1 MLYFNNLPQLALSLT
16 AVLVA
21 LTIHEFSH
29 ALAAHK
35 LGDSTAMYLGRLT
48 LNPLKHLDPIGAL
61 FMVFFRFG
69 WAKPVPINA
78 RNFKNPR
85 KGFAISALAG
95 PLSNVIT
102 AFITMPVLLLFVKLY
117 AGSIGSVGEI
127 FLYNTCYFLRMF
139 VSLNVGLGVFNL
151 IPVPPFDGS
160 RILNVILPPK
170 LYFGIMKYER
180 YIYWGVIAWL
190 FLGDY
195 VYMGLM
201 SVPFIATNPIL
212 SGISSIFNLSGL
224 IGKAIDAIY
233 NGILSVW
240 QLIPFLK
247 VL

>member
-1 MLYFNNLPQLALSLT
+1 MLYFNDLPQLVLSLM

-29 ALAAHK
+29 AYAAHK
-35 LGDSTAMYLGRLT
+35 LGDNTAMYMGRLS

-85 KGFAISALAG
+85 VGFAISALAG
-95 PLSNVIT
+95 PLSNVLT
-102 AFITMPVLLLFVKLY
+102 AFFMMPVFLLFFRLY
-117 AGSIGSVGEI
+117 VGAIGSIAEV
-127 FLYNTCYFLRMF
+127 FLYNTCYFLSSF
-139 VSLNVGLGVFNL
+139 VILNVGLGVFNL

-180 YIYWGVIAWL
+180 QIYWGVIAWL

-195 VYMGLM
+195 VFKGLM
-201 SVPFIATNPIL
+201 SISFIAANPVL
-212 SGISSIFNLSGL
+212 SAIAWIFNLSGL
-224 IGKAIDAIY
+224 IGMAIDAIY
-233 NGILSVW
+233 GGILSLW
-240 QLIPFLK
+240 KLIPFFSGL
-247 VL
+247 